1 MIAVP
6 GGKGGVGRLAR
17 MSRTPLES
25 STRIGRADPPADFAA
40 YGADDVRLLR
50 QAIETA
56 RGAAAC
62 LHPRRLILGL
72 FLVLVLV
79 QVGWLYDRSTEP
91 RFGPEGLFAD
101 DPQGDR
107 ELAIAEAWALITAAS
122 HEVDANASPPTDPIA
137 WRERVTETAR
147 EIVSAARQTDVS
159 AEYANSAV
167 GWLATLDRGL
177 PRGTFAAASDAWAV
191 EFGLF
196 CRSAVALRW
205 GEAATSLGRITV
217 GIPAAIWRHDR
228 MFFLGFLLPA
238 VILASFFGGMLSR
251 LAACRFGRREW
262 ITIPESADFAAGS
275 VTRLVS
281 APLLPIVVAL
291 LPLGVIALLGY
302 LLRGPVLDAIGGSL
316 FGVPLALSLLAALLL
331 LGLMVS
337 WPLVVPAVACE
348 DSDAADCVQ
357 RAYAAV
363 MHRPGRFVVLGI
375 AAIVGLVV
383 GVAVLDAVIVATLS
397 LTAGSLSLT
406 APEFVRAA
414 IGERP
419 WLGFGEASPNAALL
433 DMPWSGRAIAVWATT
448 IRWLVGGFVL
458 AWLFDAGT
466 RIYLLLREQVDG
478 SRPEAIANLPTAET
492 RSERIREAIEAARR
506 AR

>member
-1 MIAVP
+1 
-6 GGKGGVGRLAR
+6 
-17 MSRTPLES
+17 MSRTPQES
-25 STRIGRADPPADFAA
+25 SPGVGRAEPPADFAA

-72 FLVLVLV
+72 FLLLVLV
-79 QVGWLYDRSTEP
+79 QVGWLYDRSTEA

-101 DPQGDR
+101 DPQQDR
-107 ELAIAEAWALITAAS
+107 ETAIAEAWAVIVAGSHELDPNAAPPSEPVAWQDLVAETASSVVAATREEGVPPEYVANAEGWLITL
-122 HEVDANASPPTDPIA
+122 
-137 WRERVTETAR
+137 
-147 EIVSAARQTDVS
+147 
-159 AEYANSAV
+159 
-167 GWLATLDRGL
+167 GRGV
-177 PRGTFAAASDAWAV
+177 PRGTFAAASGALTN
-191 EFGLF
+191 EFGVF

-205 GEAATSLGRITV
+205 SEAATSLGRITV

-275 VTRLVS
+275 VARLIS

-302 LLRGPVLDAIGGSL
+302 LLRVPVLDAIGGSL

-331 LGLMVS
+331 LGLIVS
-337 WPLVVPAVACE
+337 WPLIVPAVACE
-348 DSDAADCVQ
+348 DADAADCVQ

-363 MHRPGRFVVLGI
+363 VHRPGRFVVLGL
-375 AAIVGLVV
+375 AAIIGMVV
-383 GVAVLDAVIVATLS
+383 GVAVLDAVIVATLA
-397 LTAGSLSLT
+397 LAAGALSMT
-406 APEFVRAA
+406 SPEFVLAA
-414 IGERP
+414 IGDRP
-419 WLGFGEASPNAALL
+419 WLGFGEATPTAALL
-433 DMPWSGRAIAVWATT
+433 DMPWSGRAIAVWSTT
-448 IRWLVGGFVL
+448 GRWLVGGFVL

-466 RIYLLLREQVDG
+466 RVYLFLREQVDG

-492 RSERIREAIEAARR
+492 RAERIREAIDAARR